1 MAACRLRRM
10 RLKARPRRGPEAE
23 LHPDTPPPLKL
34 IDQRLVLRC
43 EQGRAL
49 IDYLFGRGK
58 PALVDHE
65 ADVAIA
71 PV

>member
-1 MAACRLRRM
+1 
-10 RLKARPRRGPEAE
+10 